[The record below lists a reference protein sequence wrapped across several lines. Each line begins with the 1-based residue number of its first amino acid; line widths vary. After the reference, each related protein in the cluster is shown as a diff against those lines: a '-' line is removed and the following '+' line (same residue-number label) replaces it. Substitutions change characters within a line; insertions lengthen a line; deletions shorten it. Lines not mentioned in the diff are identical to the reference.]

1 MADEHDKTI
10 GFGAFGG
17 REEYEANQRRKIVS
31 LLDHFRTQAELENF
45 LFDME
50 AMRRDWKSITEDV
63 KRMDDAIDD
72 MVEAQ
77 ERRTWLAQSITAF
90 LKWAAIAGGGM
101 AALRVAWEAFKSSV
115 GGGSP

>member
-77 ERRTWLAQSITAF
+77 ERRSWLVASLTAF
-90 LKWAAIAGGGM
+90 LKWAAIAGGGL
-101 AALRVAWEAFKSSV
+101 AALRVFWEMFKSSL
-115 GGGSP
+115 GDGP